1 VVSLHVMTIV
11 RAVTVGG
18 SIGPRHPI
26 CCRVAVVTSV
36 RAVDV
41 PLTSVDRWLIG
52 LVLCLSLELTSVV
65 T

>member
-1 VVSLHVMTIV
+1 M
-11 RAVTVGG
+11 
-18 SIGPRHPI
+18 
-26 CCRVAVVTSV
+26 TSV

-65 T
+65 TIIVTEQAPADDTVALLLLLF